1 MENMLEK
8 TESQTNS
15 LDVPAGAGLRSV
27 ALGLPEPDLSETAPR
42 DPPNGPPADTPDR
55 RLRRGPRR
63 RIDWGEA
70 AALLA
75 DGVPTIE
82 VARFVGCSRQHIWR
96 ILRSSNAMRVRLG
109 EERARIAAECGAQ
122 VEGLRRPIA
131 MLLEREVLSGNVRV
145 AMWLADRLGL
155 AAHGLPGRKLP
166 PLPPEMKSEPIDP
179 WAPYYDEALDPP
191 PEAPGKTDPAETDP
205 SETNVTQTRAEATLA
220 KNQTD
225 KPATVAF
232 GNASSPI
239 SKPPKSAKR
248 NAVSA
253 APSQPPPASPPASG
267 ARTR

>member
-1 MENMLEK
+1 MENMLNNNK
-8 TESQTNS
+8 SQTNS

-27 ALGLPEPDLSETAPR
+27 AIGLPEPDLSETAPR
-42 DPPNGPPADTPDR
+42 DPPAEAPDR

-82 VARFVGCSRQHIWR
+82 VAHYVGCSRQHIWR

-131 MLLEREVLSGNVRV
+131 LLLEREVLSGNVRV

-166 PLPPEMKSEPIDP
+166 PLPPEMNSEPIDP
-179 WAPYYDEALDPP
+179 WAPYFDEALDPP
-191 PEAPGKTDPAETDP
+191 AEAPPAEAP
-205 SETNVTQTRAEATLA
+205 PPEPAPETPVTQTRAEATSE

-225 KPATVAF
+225 KSATVAF

-253 APSQPPPASPPASG
+253 APSKPPPVSG

>member
-1 MENMLEK
+1 MENIRYDHER
-8 TESQTNS
+8 QTNS
-15 LDVPAGAGLRSV
+15 LNVPAGAGLRS
-27 ALGLPEPDLSETAPR
+27 AAIGLPEPDFSETAPR
-42 DPPNGPPADTPDR
+42 DPPNGPSAEAADR

-122 VEGLRRPIA
+122 IEGLRRPIA

-155 AAHGLPGRKLP
+155 AAHGLPGRKLSP
-166 PLPPEMKSEPIDP
+166 MPPEMNLDPIDP
-179 WAPYYDEALDPP
+179 GAPYFDEALDPP
-191 PEAPGKTDPAETDP
+191 PETDPA
-205 SETNVTQTRAEATLA
+205 ETNVTQTRVEATLE

-248 NAVSA
+248 DAVSA
-253 APSQPPPASPPASG
+253 PPPVSG

>member
-1 MENMLEK
+1 MENIQEK
-8 TESQTNS
+8 TERQTNS
-15 LDVPAGAGLRSV
+15 LKVLEGASLRSV
-27 ALGLPEPDLSETAPR
+27 AVGLPEPDLSETAPR
-42 DPPNGPPADTPDR
+42 DPPNGPPLENADR

-131 MLLEREVLSGNVRV
+131 LLLEREVLSGNVRV

-166 PLPPEMKSEPIDP
+166 PLPPEMNLDPIDP
-179 WAPYYDEALDPP
+179 GAPYYDEALDPP
-191 PEAPGKTDPAETDP
+191 ADPDP
-205 SETNVTQTRAEATLA
+205 SETNVTQTRAEATFE
-220 KNQTD
+220 KNQSD

-248 NAVSA
+248 VASF
-253 APSQPPPASPPASG
+253 PPDTG

>member
-1 MENMLEK
+1 MENIQK
-8 TESQTNS
+8 NTESQTIS
-15 LDVPAGAGLRSV
+15 CYVPEGSSLRSV
-27 ALGLPEPDLSETAPR
+27 GVGLPEPDLAETAPR
-42 DPPNGPPADTPDR
+42 DLPDLRPDR

-70 AALLA
+70 ASLLA
-75 DGVPTIE
+75 DGVPTVE

-122 VEGLRRPIA
+122 VEALRRPIA
-131 MLLEREVLSGNVRV
+131 LLLEREVLSGNVRV

-166 PLPPEMKSEPIDP
+166 PLPPEMNIDP
-179 WAPYYDEALDPP
+179 VDTAAPYFDETLDPP
-191 PEAPGKTDPAETDP
+191 PEALAEAPAETP
-205 SETNVTQTRAEATLA
+205 TPETDVTENRAAATFE
-220 KNQTD
+220 KNQAD

-239 SKPPKSAKR
+239 SKPSRSAKR
-248 NAVSA
+248 VAE
-253 APSQPPPASPPASG
+253 APPLPPPESG

>member
-8 TESQTNS
+8 TESQRNS

-27 ALGLPEPDLSETAPR
+27 AIGLPEPDLSETAPR
-42 DPPNGPPADTPDR
+42 DPPAETPDR

-82 VARFVGCSRQHIWR
+82 VAHFVGCSRQHIWR

-131 MLLEREVLSGNVRV
+131 LLLEREVLSGNVRV

-179 WAPYYDEALDPP
+179 WAPYFDEALDP
-191 PEAPGKTDPAETDP
+191 PAETDP
-205 SETNVTQTRAEATLA
+205 SETNVAQTRAEATSE

-225 KPATVAF
+225 KSATVAF

-239 SKPPKSAKR
+239 SKSPKSAKR
-248 NAVSA
+248 VAE
-253 APSQPPPASPPASG
+253 SPPASG

>member
-1 MENMLEK
+1 MENILDDHER
-8 TESQTNS
+8 QTNS
-15 LDVPAGAGLRSV
+15 LSVPAGAGLRSV
-27 ALGLPEPDLSETAPR
+27 AIGLPEPDFSETAPR
-42 DPPNGPPADTPDR
+42 DPPNGPSAEAADR

-122 VEGLRRPIA
+122 IEGLRRPIA

-155 AAHGLPGRKLP
+155 AAHGLPGRKLSP
-166 PLPPEMKSEPIDP
+166 MPPEMNLDPIDP
-179 WAPYYDEALDPP
+179 GAPYFDEALDPP
-191 PEAPGKTDPAETDP
+191 PETDPA
-205 SETNVTQTRAEATLA
+205 ETNVTQTRVEATLE

-248 NAVSA
+248 DAVSA
-253 APSQPPPASPPASG
+253 PPPVSG

>member
-1 MENMLEK
+1 MENIRDDHGR
-8 TESQTNS
+8 QINS
-15 LDVPAGAGLRSV
+15 LNVPKGAGLRSV
-27 ALGLPEPDLSETAPR
+27 AIGLPDPDFSETAPR
-42 DPPNGPPADTPDR
+42 DPPNGPSTEAADR

-70 AALLA
+70 ASLLA

-122 VEGLRRPIA
+122 VEALRRPIA

-166 PLPPEMKSEPIDP
+166 PMPPEMNIDP
-179 WAPYYDEALDPP
+179 VDPSAPYFDEALDPP
-191 PEAPGKTDPAETDP
+191 AEVP
-205 SETNVTQTRAEATLA
+205 SETNVTQTRAEATLE
-220 KNQTD
+220 KNQAD

-248 NAVSA
+248 NAAS
-253 APSQPPPASPPASG
+253 PSKPAMPPPPESG

>member
-1 MENMLEK
+1 MENILDNNK
-8 TESQTNS
+8 SKTNS
-15 LDVPAGAGLRSV
+15 SDVPAGASLRSV
-27 ALGLPEPDLSETAPR
+27 ALGLPEPDLGETAAR
-42 DPPNGPPADTPDR
+42 DAPDVPSAAAPDR

-82 VARFVGCSRQHIWR
+82 VAQFVGCSRQHIWR

-166 PLPPEMKSEPIDP
+166 PLPPEMNIDPIDP
-179 WAPYYDEALDPP
+179 GAPYFDEALDPP
-191 PEAPGKTDPAETDP
+191 PEVLPETPAPESDVAE
-205 SETNVTQTRAEATLA
+205 NGAEATFEP
-220 KNQTD
+220 NQAD

-239 SKPPKSAKR
+239 SKPSKSAKR
-248 NAVSA
+248 NAV
-253 APSQPPPASPPASG
+253 PPPLSASG

>member
-1 MENMLEK
+1 MENILDDHRRQM
-8 TESQTNS
+8 NS
-15 LDVPAGAGLRSV
+15 LNVPTGAGLRSV
-27 ALGLPEPDLSETAPR
+27 AIGLPEPDFSETAPR
-42 DPPNGPPADTPDR
+42 DPPNGPSAEAADR

-122 VEGLRRPIA
+122 IEGLRRPIA

-155 AAHGLPGRKLP
+155 AAHGLPGRKLSP
-166 PLPPEMKSEPIDP
+166 MPPEMNLDPIDP
-179 WAPYYDEALDPP
+179 GAPYFDEALDPP
-191 PEAPGKTDPAETDP
+191 PETDPAET
-205 SETNVTQTRAEATLA
+205 NITQTRVEATLE

-248 NAVSA
+248 DAVSA
-253 APSQPPPASPPASG
+253 PPPVSG

>member
-1 MENMLEK
+1 MENIQYDHEH
-8 TESQTNS
+8 QANS
-15 LDVPAGAGLRSV
+15 LNVPKDASLRSV
-27 ALGLPEPDLSETAPR
+27 AIGLPEPDFSETAPR
-42 DPPNGPPADTPDR
+42 DPPNGPSAEAADR

-70 AALLA
+70 ASLLA

-109 EERARIAAECGAQ
+109 EERARIAAECG
-122 VEGLRRPIA
+122 
-131 MLLEREVLSGNVRV
+131 EVLSGNVRV

-166 PLPPEMKSEPIDP
+166 PLPPEMNLDP
-179 WAPYYDEALDPP
+179 VDPSAPYFDEALDPP
-191 PEAPGKTDPAETDP
+191 AEVP
-205 SETNVTQTRAEATLA
+205 SETNVTQTHAEATLEKIQA
-220 KNQTD
+220 D

-248 NAVSA
+248 NAAS
-253 APSQPPPASPPASG
+253 PSKPAMPPPPESG

>member
-1 MENMLEK
+1 MENMLENNG
-8 TESQTNS
+8 SQTNS
-15 LDVPAGAGLRSV
+15 LEVPERAGLRSV
-27 ALGLPEPDLSETAPR
+27 ALGLPEPDPSETAPR
-42 DPPNGPPADTPDR
+42 DPPNGPPADAPNR

-82 VARFVGCSRQHIWR
+82 VAHYVGCSRQHIWR

-166 PLPPEMKSEPIDP
+166 PLPPEMKNDPIDP
-179 WAPYYDEALDPP
+179 WEPYYDEALDPP
-191 PEAPGKTDPAETDP
+191 AQTDP
-205 SETNVTQTRAEATLA
+205 SETNVTQTRAEATSE
-220 KNQTD
+220 KNQAD

-253 APSQPPPASPPASG
+253 APSQPPPASG

>member
-1 MENMLEK
+1 MENMLENNG
-8 TESQTNS
+8 SQTNS
-15 LDVPAGAGLRSV
+15 PDVPAGAGLRSV

-42 DPPNGPPADTPDR
+42 DPPDGALSAMPDK

-82 VARFVGCSRQHIWR
+82 VAHYVGCSRQHIWR

-166 PLPPEMKSEPIDP
+166 PLPPEMKSDPIDP
-179 WAPYYDEALDPP
+179 WEPYYDDALDPP
-191 PEAPGKTDPAETDP
+191 PEAPGETV
-205 SETNVTQTRAEATLA
+205 SAETNVTQTRAEATSE

-225 KPATVAF
+225 KPATVAL

-248 NAVSA
+248 DAVSA
-253 APSQPPPASPPASG
+253 PPSAPPPVSG